1 MDMRQSENR
10 LQVQSESPQ
19 SKGERTRLKLLE
31 LAQQAII
38 EKGFNATSIEE
49 LVDAAGITKSG
60 FFYHFSDKQD
70 LARQLV
76 QHWIDDDVAM
86 WDALEQRARTLSDD
100 PLQSLLIYI
109 KLFAETMDD
118 LPDVHPGCLSAA
130 ITYQTRS
137 FDPEVTRLNQ
147 EGIMTWRHRYSRWI
161 EEILALYEPQV
172 PIDPVALADHFA
184 VLADGGIISAR
195 IYNDKL
201 LVGRQARLFHD
212 LVKAV
217 FQPSRTRGR

>member
-1 MDMRQSENR
+1 MA
-10 LQVQSESPQ
+10 
-19 SKGERTRLKLLE
+19 
-31 LAQQAII
+31 LAHHP
-38 EKGFNATSIEE
+38 
-49 LVDAAGITKSG
+49 AAP
-60 FFYHFSDKQD
+60 
-70 LARQLV
+70 ARHLGQILG
-76 QHWIDDDVAM
+76 
-86 WDALEQRARTLSDD
+86 
-100 PLQSLLIYI
+100 
-109 KLFAETMDD
+109 AETMDD

-147 EGIMTWRHRYSRWI
+147 EGILTWRRRYSRWI
-161 EEILALYEPQV
+161 EEILALYEPRV
-172 PIDPVALADHFA
+172 PIDPVGLADHFA

-217 FQPSRTRGR
+217 FQPSRTRDR